1 MASWQAHALDML
13 MRVQVKRRIR
23 SVTDTKQA
31 RHILETIP
39 LSTPAGVTFTTGE
52 AGGVAGEWTEVPG
65 AAGARTLLYLHGG
78 GYFACSPKTHRPV
91 TAAYAKRGF
100 RVFTPD
106 YRLAPEHPF
115 PAAVEDARAA
125 WDGLVALG
133 HPAHKLVVSG
143 ESAGGGLTMAL
154 LLDLRDAGQPL
165 PAAAALFSPWT
176 DLANT
181 GGSVLSNVG
190 REAMLWGPGLTLAA
204 QAYLNG
210 ADPKTPLASPHY
222 GDLTGLPPLLIHV
235 GSREVLLDDG
245 RRLAERARAA
255 GVRVELR
262 VWPVVTHAWQLAA
275 FVPEARESMRLASE
289 FLTKALL
296 F

>member
-23 SVTDTKQA
+23 RATTTEQA
-31 RHILETIP
+31 RRILESLGLT
-39 LSTPAGVTFTTGE
+39 TPTGVTFTPGE
-52 AGGVAGEWTEVPG
+52 AGGITGEWTAVPG
-65 AAGARTLLYLHGG
+65 AAEARTLLYLHGG
-78 GYFACSPKTHRPV
+78 GYFACSPQTHRPV
-91 TAAYAKRGF
+91 AAAYAKRGF
-100 RVFTPD
+100 RVFTPA

-115 PAAVEDARAA
+115 PAAIEDARAA
-125 WDGLVALG
+125 WDGLVGQG
-133 HPAHKLVVSG
+133 HAPESLTVSG
-143 ESAGGGLTMAL
+143 ESAGGGLTLAL
-154 LLDLRDAGQPL
+154 LLNVRDAGQPL

-181 GGSVLSNVG
+181 GASVVSHVG

-210 ADPKTPLASPHY
+210 ADPKTPLASPYY

-235 GSREVLLDDG
+235 GSREVLLEDS

-255 GVRVELR
+255 GVHVELR
-262 VWPVVTHAWQLAA
+262 VWPVVSHAWQLAE
-275 FVPEARESMRLASE
+275 FVPEARESLDLAAE
-289 FLTKALL
+289 FLKKALL